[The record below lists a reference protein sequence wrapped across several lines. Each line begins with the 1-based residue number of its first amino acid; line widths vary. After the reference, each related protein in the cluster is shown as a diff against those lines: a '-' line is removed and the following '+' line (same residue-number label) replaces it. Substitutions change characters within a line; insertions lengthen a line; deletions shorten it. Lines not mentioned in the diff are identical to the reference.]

1 MPETRRSA
9 SVSRAAVTCVP
20 VGSSV
25 LVSSDHF
32 PGQAAR
38 KTRTALRR
46 HMAEMSNMGI
56 KYCFW
61 LESLARPLDAITAR
75 ESILLIRWPVDPY
88 PSVS

>member
-1 MPETRRSA
+1 
-9 SVSRAAVTCVP
+9 
-20 VGSSV
+20 
-25 LVSSDHF
+25 
-32 PGQAAR
+32 
-38 KTRTALRR
+38 
-46 HMAEMSNMGI
+46 MAEMSNMGI